1 MRVWVVSVS
10 GHVGWKERAGK
21 NISKSSSPLS
31 LHFAGE
37 KKQHGAVLNGT
48 VIFFFKKIKMN
59 L

>member
-1 MRVWVVSVS
+1 MGGVSEWSSRVERES
-10 GHVGWKERAGK
+10 GKK
-21 NISKSSSPLS
+21 TFQKSSSPLS